1 MDIKEENIYIKEKEG
16 KKTKDVNYSKKNS
29 KEEKE
34 YQSTQILPKKTGKE
48 LYESYKRDL
57 GISEFTMRRAIK
69 SVGEWV
75 VNVETQRNLQM
86 KNDFDE
92 EKEFKL
98 EKQKEI
104 QNQIEEL
111 SNDNESER
119 MIIYFNEKIQQQEIL
134 LEKYTEIKNKIDTK
148 IKSIKD
154 ILPNLEKKVNKY
166 KIDLRKLNRENLK
179 LMEQIN
185 KFENEL
191 SFKLS
196 EELDSYD
203 YNINNN
209 INNNMNNNNIN
220 NINNENQMNLIQN
233 YSSDITNNN
242 SLSTNVNNNSQSIN
256 GLNYSNLINNINFAN
271 MVNKNS
277 NLNKSESY
285 INNYSIDFNN
295 INIPDIL
302 EKNESL
308 RAKKEKNDKLRDILK
323 EKKMENDYLMRNINQ
338 MNNNFFKCKKVYNEG
353 MHEIAKELL
362 RINEIELD
370 KVINNSNTNFNSL
383 YFDIFKSNYNSGQ
396 SKNDLLKLPLINN
409 NIKKKFKYPILEKS
423 EPNDLLYK
431 VIKNIIEENNINN
444 KINNLKKN
452 RFSWEE
458 FKDFSP
464 YQIYT
469 LLNINKEVLNK
480 LDMCIFP
487 NQIYEKVEEY

>member
-1 MDIKEENIYIKEKEG
+1 ME
-16 KKTKDVNYSKKNS
+16 KDVSNQNSNELKKSKEIDYSKKNS
-29 KEEKE
+29 KEEE
-34 YQSTQILPKKTGKE
+34 NQPQNVIGKKSGKE

-57 GISEFTMRRAIK
+57 GISEFTMKRAIK

-86 KNDFDE
+86 RNDFDE

-119 MIIYFNEKIQQQEIL
+119 MIVYFNEKIKQQEDL
-134 LEKYTEIKNKIDTK
+134 FEKYNQIKTKIDKK
-148 IKSIKD
+148 IKLIKD
-154 ILPNLEKKVNKY
+154 MIPNLEYKVTNY
-166 KIDLRKLNRENLK
+166 KIELRKLNRENLK

-196 EELDSYD
+196 EELDDFNS
-203 YNINNN
+203 NLI
-209 INNNMNNNNIN
+209 NNMNNNNQNLIIN
-220 NINNENQMNLIQN
+220 NSLEN
-233 YSSDITNNN
+233 TNNN

-256 GLNYSNLINNINFAN
+256 GLNYSNIIKNINFAN
-271 MVNKNS
+271 MEN
-277 NLNKSESY
+277 
-285 INNYSIDFNN
+285 INYSNRGENNLSNSISFNN
-295 INIPDIL
+295 SINIPAIL
-302 EKNESL
+302 ENNEIL
-308 RAKKEKNDKLRDILK
+308 KKKKEKVDKLKEILK
-323 EKKMENDYLMRNINQ
+323 EKKLENHYLMKNINI

-362 RINEIELD
+362 RINEMELD

-383 YFDIFKSNYNSGQ
+383 YFDIFKTNYNSGQ
-396 SKNDLLKLPLINN
+396 SKNDVLKLPLLNDNIINRY
-409 NIKKKFKYPILEKS
+409 KYPIMEKS
-423 EPNDLLYK
+423 GPNDLLYK

-444 KINNLKKN
+444 KINNMKKN
-452 RFSWEE
+452 KFSWDE
-458 FKDFSP
+458 FKEFSA

-469 LLNINKEVLNK
+469 LLNINKEVINK
-480 LDMCIFP
+480 LDNCIFP
-487 NQIYEKVEEY
+487 IQVSYKEE

>member
-1 MDIKEENIYIKEKEG
+1 MDKDASNQNSNELKNSKEI
-16 KKTKDVNYSKKNS
+16 DYSKKNS
-29 KEEKE
+29 KEEE
-34 YQSTQILPKKTGKE
+34 NQPQNAIGKKTGKE

-57 GISEFTMRRAIK
+57 GISEFTMKRAIK

-86 KNDFDE
+86 RNDFDE

-119 MIIYFNEKIQQQEIL
+119 MIVYFNEKIKQQEDL
-134 LEKYTEIKNKIDTK
+134 FEKYNQIKTKIDKK
-148 IKSIKD
+148 IKLIKD
-154 ILPNLEKKVNKY
+154 MIPNLEYKVTNY
-166 KIDLRKLNRENLK
+166 KIELRKLNRENLK

-196 EELDSYD
+196 EELDDFNS
-203 YNINNN
+203 NLI
-209 INNNMNNNNIN
+209 NNMNNNNQNLIIN
-220 NINNENQMNLIQN
+220 NSLEN
-233 YSSDITNNN
+233 TNNN

-256 GLNYSNLINNINFAN
+256 GLNYSNIIKNINFAN
-271 MVNKNS
+271 MENF
-277 NLNKSESY
+277 
-285 INNYSIDFNN
+285 NYSNRGENNLSNSISFNN
-295 INIPDIL
+295 SINIPAIL
-302 EKNESL
+302 ENNENL
-308 RAKKEKNDKLRDILK
+308 RKKKEKIEKLKEILK
-323 EKKMENDYLMRNINQ
+323 EKKLENHYLMKNINI

-362 RINEIELD
+362 RINEMELD

-383 YFDIFKSNYNSGQ
+383 YFDIFKTNYNSGQ
-396 SKNDLLKLPLINN
+396 SKNDVLKLPLLNDNIINRY
-409 NIKKKFKYPILEKS
+409 KYPIMEKS
-423 EPNDLLYK
+423 GPNDLLYK

-444 KINNLKKN
+444 KINNMKKN
-452 RFSWEE
+452 KFSWDE
-458 FKDFSP
+458 FKEFSA

-469 LLNINKEVLNK
+469 LLNINKEVINK
-480 LDMCIFP
+480 LDNCIFP
-487 NQIYEKVEEY
+487 IQVSYKEE